1 MSLDLEK
8 TRALIREGGFSGWL
22 FCNVFHRDEISD
34 LVLGV
39 PRERT
44 NTRPWVCLLSPDRP
58 PQKIVHRIEESILNH
73 LPGESIPY
81 STRAEFEAALSRAL
95 PRGGKI
101 AANYSHT
108 IPVGSYLDHGTALLL
123 QSLGAS
129 LAPAEGLVSRCLG
142 ALDDEGR
149 RSHESAARVLYEAVG
164 SAWARLSRALRDGR
178 SITEGD
184 VQEWVSQSISA
195 AGLVSDAPPIV
206 GAGRHTSDPHFS
218 VDGRGAALEQGDLVQ
233 FDIWAKEQPPG
244 AVFADISWVGV
255 CAPSPA
261 PLQQRLFDAVRDAR
275 EAAVSL
281 LQRRLAAGTP
291 VSGADVD
298 RAAREVLAD
307 RGFAHAIKHRT
318 GHSIGARVHGYGVN
332 LDSVEFPDNRTLTD
346 GACFSVEPGLYL
358 EEMGMRTEIDCV
370 IHDGELLVTGTGRQ
384 FALLTLG

>member
-1 MSLDLEK
+1 MLDIEK
-8 TRALIREGGFSGWL
+8 SRTVIREGGFSGWL
-22 FCNVFHRDEISD
+22 LYNIFHRDEISD
-34 LVLGV
+34 LMLEV

-44 NTRPWVCLLSPDRP
+44 NTRPWVCLLSPDGP
-58 PQKIVHRIEESILNH
+58 PVKIVHCIEASILQH
-73 LPGESIPY
+73 VPGEMISY
-81 STRAEFEAALSRAL
+81 STRTEFEAALSRAL
-95 PRGGKI
+95 PRGGVI
-101 AANYSHT
+101 AADYSHT

-123 QSLGAS
+123 QSLGVS
-129 LAPAEGLVSRCLG
+129 LAPAEGLVSRYLG

-149 RSHESAARVLYEAVG
+149 RSHEAAAKVLYESVA
-164 SAWARLSRALRDGR
+164 SAWARLSRELREGR

-184 VQEWVSQSISA
+184 VQEWVSQSISS

-218 VDGRGAALEQGDLVQ
+218 VEGRGAALEQGDLVQ
-233 FDIWAKEQPPG
+233 FDIWAKETTPG
-244 AVFADISWVGV
+244 AVYADISWLGV

-261 PLQQRLFDAVRDAR
+261 PLQQRLFEAVRDAR

-298 RAAREVLAD
+298 RAAREVLVD
-307 RGFAHAIKHRT
+307 RGFAQGIMHRT

-332 LDSVEFPDNRTLTD
+332 LDSVEFPDDRILTE

-358 EEMGMRTEIDCV
+358 QELGMRTEIDCL
-370 IHDGELLVTGTGRQ
+370 IHDGELSISGTGRQ